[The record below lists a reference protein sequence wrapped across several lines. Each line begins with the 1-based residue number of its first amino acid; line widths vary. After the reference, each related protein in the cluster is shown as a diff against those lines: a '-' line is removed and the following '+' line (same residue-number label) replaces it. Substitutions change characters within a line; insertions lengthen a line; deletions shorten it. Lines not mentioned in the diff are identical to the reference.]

1 MQCRIG
7 SCEEG
12 RARAQNGHLA
22 IVMASYL
29 QAREPGFFSHI
40 VLLQCS
46 IKGTG
51 PMGEPS
57 QE

>member
-7 SCEEG
+7 SREEG

-51 PMGEPS
+51 PMGEHS